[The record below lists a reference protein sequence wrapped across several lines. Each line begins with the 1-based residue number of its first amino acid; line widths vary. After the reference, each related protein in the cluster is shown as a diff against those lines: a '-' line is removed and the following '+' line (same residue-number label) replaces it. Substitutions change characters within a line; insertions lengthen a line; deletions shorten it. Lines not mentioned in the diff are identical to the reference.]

1 MIHTALWLAPSPLS
15 LPLSLPGWPEFLK
28 ISPLEDRVVAMI
40 WKFSDFLACFQ
51 NRPCTTPYRMLTK
64 ILMMM
69 MVKTSKT
76 QLSVTNIHVSCVQKW
91 LAQTYSKDT
100 RKLHL
105 AFWLPSFTEKSLLA
119 ERLEFLRIVSWE
131 ICSLCRILK
140 CYFIISSLSVFPHQI
155 FSRILL
161 NCVSPRS
168 CTLSRSAAVF
178 SPTNCAQNVQ
188 HSTPRWRWRL
198 FIWSC
203 CW

>member
-69 MVKTSKT
+69 MVKTTKT
-76 QLSVTNIHVSCVQKW
+76 QLSDLNIHVSCVHKC
-91 LAQTYSKDT
+91 LARTYSKDT

-105 AFWLPSFTEKSLLA
+105 EFWLPSFPEKSLLA
-119 ERLEFLRIVSWE
+119 ERFEFLRTVSWE

-140 CYFIISSLSVFPHQI
+140 SYFISLSLMKQGVV
-155 FSRILL
+155 
-161 NCVSPRS
+161 N
-168 CTLSRSAAVF
+168 
-178 SPTNCAQNVQ
+178 N
-188 HSTPRWRWRL
+188 WRNL
-198 FIWSC
+198 
-203 CW
+203 

>member
-28 ISPLEDRVVAMI
+28 NFPARGQSSSNDLKIFCGARTILKTS
-40 WKFSDFLACFQ
+40 KK
-51 NRPCTTPYRMLTK
+51 TTPYRMLTK

-105 AFWLPSFTEKSLLA
+105 AFWLPSFPEKSLLA
-119 ERLEFLRIVSWE
+119 DRLVFYIVSWE
-131 ICSLCRILK
+131 ICSLCRVLK
-140 CYFIISSLSVFPHQI
+140 CYFIFLSLMKQFK
-155 FSRILL
+155 
-161 NCVSPRS
+161 
-168 CTLSRSAAVF
+168 
-178 SPTNCAQNVQ
+178 
-188 HSTPRWRWRL
+188 L
-198 FIWSC
+198 FIM
-203 CW
+203 

>member
-15 LPLSLPGWPEFLK
+15 LPLSLPGWPEILK

-91 LAQTYSKDT
+91 LARTYSKDT

-105 AFWLPSFTEKSLLA
+105 AFRFDSFPEKSPLA
-119 ERLEFLRIVSWE
+119 ERFTFFRIVSWE
-131 ICSLCRILK
+131 ICSLCRVLK
-140 CYFIISSLSVFPHQI
+140 CYFISLSLMKQGVV
-155 FSRILL
+155 
-161 NCVSPRS
+161 N
-168 CTLSRSAAVF
+168 
-178 SPTNCAQNVQ
+178 NWQN
-188 HSTPRWRWRL
+188 L
-198 FIWSC
+198 
-203 CW
+203 

>member
-1 MIHTALWLAPSPLS
+1 MTWVSKNFPARGQSS
-15 LPLSLPGWPEFLK
+15 SNDLK
-28 ISPLEDRVVAMI
+28 IFCGARTILKTS
-40 WKFSDFLACFQ
+40 KKT
-51 NRPCTTPYRMLTK
+51 NPYRMLTK

-105 AFWLPSFTEKSLLA
+105 AVWLPSFTEKSLLA

-178 SPTNCAQNVQ
+178 SPANCAQNVQ
-188 HSTPRWRWRL
+188 HSTPWWWWRL

>member
-76 QLSVTNIHVSCVQKW
+76 QLSVTNIHVSCVQKC
-91 LAQTYSKDT
+91 LARTYSKDT
-100 RKLHL
+100 NYIPSGVRVWFVSREISTCWTIWIL
-105 AFWLPSFTEKSLLA
+105 ADC
-119 ERLEFLRIVSWE
+119 FLRN
-131 ICSLCRILK
+131 L
-140 CYFIISSLSVFPHQI
+140 LSVQSSKMLFH
-155 FSRILL
+155 
-161 NCVSPRS
+161 
-168 CTLSRSAAVF
+168 LSQFDEAR
-178 SPTNCAQNVQ
+178 
-188 HSTPRWRWRL
+188 RGE
-198 FIWSC
+198 
-203 CW
+203 

>member
-76 QLSVTNIHVSCVQKW
+76 QLSFTNIHVPCAQKCP
-91 LAQTYSKDT
+91 ARTYSKDT
-100 RKLHL
+100 N
-105 AFWLPSFTEKSLLA
+105 WIPSGVSVWFVSREISTCWTIGIFA
-119 ERLEFLRIVSWE
+119 DCFLRNLLSVQNSKM
-131 ICSLCRILK
+131 LFH
-140 CYFIISSLSVFPHQI
+140 YFISLSFPPPD
-155 FSRILL
+155 F
-161 NCVSPRS
+161 
-168 CTLSRSAAVF
+168 
-178 SPTNCAQNVQ
+178 
-188 HSTPRWRWRL
+188 
-198 FIWSC
+198 
-203 CW
+203 

>member
-76 QLSVTNIHVSCVQKW
+76 QLSDLNIHVSCVHKC
-91 LAQTYSKDT
+91 LARTYSKDT
-100 RKLHL
+100 RKLHR
-105 AFWLPSFTEKSLLA
+105 AFWLPSFPEKSLLA
-119 ERLEFLRIVSWE
+119 DRLVFYIVFWE

-178 SPTNCAQNVQ
+178 SPANCAQKR
-188 HSTPRWRWRL
+188 SA
-198 FIWSC
+198 
-203 CW
+203 

>member
-76 QLSVTNIHVSCVQKW
+76 QLSDLNIHVSCVHKC
-91 LAQTYSKDT
+91 LARTYSKDT
-100 RKLHL
+100 RKLHR
-105 AFWLPSFTEKSLLA
+105 AFWLPSFPEKSLLA
-119 ERLEFLRIVSWE
+119 DRLVFYIVFWE

-140 CYFIISSLSVFPHQI
+140 CYFISLSLMKQGVV
-155 FSRILL
+155 
-161 NCVSPRS
+161 N
-168 CTLSRSAAVF
+168 
-178 SPTNCAQNVQ
+178 NWQN
-188 HSTPRWRWRL
+188 L
-198 FIWSC
+198 
-203 CW
+203 

>member
-105 AFWLPSFTEKSLLA
+105 AFWLASFPEKSLLA
-119 ERLEFLRIVSWE
+119 DRLTFYIVSWE

-140 CYFIISSLSVFPHQI
+140 CYFISLSLMKQGVV
-155 FSRILL
+155 
-161 NCVSPRS
+161 N
-168 CTLSRSAAVF
+168 
-178 SPTNCAQNVQ
+178 NWQN
-188 HSTPRWRWRL
+188 W
-198 FIWSC
+198 
-203 CW
+203 